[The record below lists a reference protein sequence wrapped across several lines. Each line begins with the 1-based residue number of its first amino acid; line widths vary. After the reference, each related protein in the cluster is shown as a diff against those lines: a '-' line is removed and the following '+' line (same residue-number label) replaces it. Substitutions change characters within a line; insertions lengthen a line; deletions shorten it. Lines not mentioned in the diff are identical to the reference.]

1 MLKVC
6 RFEEIKFF
14 NSVSKKMFLKSG
26 GVKSNHKNMML
37 HNGRI
42 PSYHESENEGTC
54 FFLVIL

>member
-1 MLKVC
+1 
-6 RFEEIKFF
+6 
-14 NSVSKKMFLKSG
+14 MFLKSG

-37 HNGRI
+37 HNGGI